1 MSRAILAVLGLGALV
16 LGAFSIPAT
25 AGEYYGGGYN
35 GYRTGGNVWYSSSCC
50 YRKVVRHERRVR
62 YVRTYGDGYNG
73 GGYYNGGG
81 AYRST
86 YYSPPRR
93 YYGDRV
99 VYSSGYR
106 GGYVNSYNDG
116 YGGGERCYARGV
128 RVGDGYGGWVW
139 SRTRVCD

>member
-35 GYRTGGNVWYSSSCC
+35 GYRSGGNVWYSSSCC

-73 GGYYNGGG
+73 
-81 AYRST
+81 
-86 YYSPPRR
+86 
-93 YYGDRV
+93 DRV

-116 YGGGERCYARGV
+116 YGGGERCYARRV

>member
-25 AGEYYGGGYN
+25 AGEYYGGGY
-35 GYRTGGNVWYSSSCC
+35 
-50 YRKVVRHERRVR
+50 
-62 YVRTYGDGYNG
+62 
-73 GGYYNGGG
+73 YNGGG

-99 VYSSGYR
+99 VYASGYR

-116 YGGGERCYARGV
+116 YGGGERCYARRV